1 MARGKTIVLGLL
13 PVDVI
18 NRTLGTE
25 LEAGEAIL
33 TVRAQDHIA
42 EDHPED
48 RNLVMANLQAVITN
62 PTYIGQSPHHGA
74 AFELVRR
81 VILPGTDKHV
91 LAAVHLIP
99 NASGS
104 YSVHSAYVINQAK
117 VDRRIARGRL
127 FNAKNKGP

>member
-1 MARGKTIVLGLL
+1 MARTKTIVLGPL
-13 PVDVI
+13 PVDWI

-48 RNLVMANLQAVITN
+48 RDLVMANLQAVVTN

-81 VILPGTDKHV
+81 VMLPGTDKHV
-91 LAAVHLIP
+91 LAAVKLTP
-99 NASGS
+99 NPFGN
-104 YSVHSAYVINQAK
+104 YNVHSAYVINQDR
-117 VDRRIARGRL
+117 VDRRIARGHL
-127 FNAKNKGP
+127 FNAKK